1 MSTETFEHTFEVQAP
16 ARLKVSNI
24 RGHIDVQPGEDGIIQ
39 ITVVKHKSSG
49 INGQTQLI
57 IEQESDGLVVA
68 EAKPGN
74 SITNWFGLNKP
85 SQVDFTIQVPQ
96 TCSVKLNC
104 VSSSAAIHGL
114 EGDIDANCV
123 SGSLE
128 LSNLNGKFHL
138 SSVSGK
144 ISAEK
149 LEGPLEMNN
158 VSGKVKI
165 TKSQIPKM
173 IGKTVSGSAIIETP
187 LTEGPYEFKSVSGNM
202 SVITPEDTGCTVRI
216 KSVSGTAKVNL
227 PVTSRSGVRNKQVI
241 EVAGGGPEVTIKSV
255 SGVLKVG
262 SPNYAEA
269 ETGSVQAGAEFHTPV
284 KEVIVPEDID
294 PPVETSPPPKS
305 QMQILQ
311 EIENGEISVDEALEQ
326 MNL

>member
-1 MSTETFEHTFEVQAP
+1 MSTETFEHTFEVEAP

-24 RGHIDVQPGEDGIIQ
+24 RGHVDIQPGEDEIIS
-39 ITVVKHKSSG
+39 ITVVKQKSSG
-49 INGQTQLI
+49 INGQIQLI

-74 SITNWFGLNKP
+74 SITSWFGLNKP
-85 SQVDFTIQVPQ
+85 SRVDFTIRVPQ

-104 VSSSAAIHGL
+104 VSSSAAIYGL
-114 EGDIDANCV
+114 EGDIDASCV

-128 LSNLNGKFHL
+128 LSNLIGKFNL
-138 SSVSGK
+138 GSVSGK
-144 ISAEK
+144 ITAEK

-158 VSGKVKI
+158 VSGKVRI
-165 TKSQIPKM
+165 SESQISTM
-173 IGKTVSGSAIIETP
+173 IGKTVSGNAVIETP

-202 SVITPEDTGCTVRI
+202 SVITPEDTACTVRI

-262 SPNYAEA
+262 SPNYTKTEFDQAEA
-269 ETGSVQAGAEFHTPV
+269 KFDTPV
-284 KEVIVPEDID
+284 KEVMVPEEID
-294 PPVETSPPPKS
+294 PPVETTHPSKS

-311 EIENGEISVDEALEQ
+311 AIENGEISVDEALEQ
-326 MNL
+326 MNP

>member
-1 MSTETFEHTFEVQAP
+1 MSAETFEHTFEVEVP

-24 RGHIDVQPGEDGIIQ
+24 RGHVDIQPGEDGIIN

-57 IEQESDGLVVA
+57 IGQESDGLVVA

-85 SQVDFTIQVPQ
+85 NQVDFTIQVPQ

-114 EGDIDANCV
+114 AGDIDANCV

-128 LSNLNGKFHL
+128 LSNLTGKFHL

-144 ISAEK
+144 ITAEK

-165 TKSQIPKM
+165 TESHIPKM

-187 LTEGPYEFKSVSGNM
+187 LTKGPYEFKSVSGNM
-202 SVITPEDTGCTVRI
+202 SVITPEDTACTVRI

-241 EVAGGGPEVTIKSV
+241 EVAGGGPEVTIKSI
-255 SGVLKVG
+255 SGVLEVG
-262 SPNYAEA
+262 SHNYAEA
-269 ETGSVQAGAEFHTPV
+269 ESVQGETEFHTQV

-294 PPVETSPPPKS
+294 PPVETTPPPKS